1 MKDFLYKL
9 FLGSPTY
16 NKPLKNT
23 PYQTYVRD
31 LKNTWDNKRH
41 HDTGLEKVLRLF
53 LVSIQIIFPA
63 MHIMQAVGKV
73 GVITR
78 NLVKEFYVV
87 FKTLLPLVILMND
100 WYANTWAITV
110 SIYFMTETFLYV
122 ISIIFV
128 SDIFIEPRSYR
139 RNLLMLFL
147 NYLEICFNYAVIYAG
162 LDLLTGKVTGYVDYI
177 YFSIVTSTTIG
188 YGDISPATDLGK
200 VIVSTEAIL
209 SLAFIGLFLNFFGSK
224 MEHMYRDEEL

>member
-9 FLGSPTY
+9 FLGSPVY

-41 HDTGLEKVLRLF
+41 HDTGLEKILRIF
-53 LVSIQIIFPA
+53 LVGVQIIFPA
-63 MHIMQAVGKV
+63 MHLMQSLGKV

-78 NLVKEFYVV
+78 NLVKELYVV
-87 FKTLLPLVILMND
+87 FKTILPLIILVRG
-100 WYANTWAITV
+100 WYVHTWAIAISV
-110 SIYFMTETFLYV
+110 YFMSETFLYV

-128 SDIFIEPRSYR
+128 SDIFIVPRSYR

-162 LDLLTGKVTGYVDYI
+162 LNLLTGKINGYVDYI

-188 YGDISPATDLGK
+188 YGDISPLTSTGK
-200 VIVSTEAIL
+200 IIVSTEAIL

-224 MEHMYRDEEL
+224 MEHMYREEDQ

>member
-9 FLGSPTY
+9 FIGLPTY
-16 NKPLKNT
+16 NKPIKAT
-23 PYQTYVRD
+23 PYETYKRD
-31 LKNTWDNKRH
+31 LTNTWNNKRH
-41 HDTGLEKVLRLF
+41 HDTGLEKLLRLF
-53 LVSIQIIFPA
+53 LVSVQVVFPA
-63 MHIMQAVGKV
+63 MHIMQALGKV

-78 NLVKEFYVV
+78 NLIKELYVV
-87 FKTLLPLVILMND
+87 FKTLLPLFILVNG
-100 WYANTWAITV
+100 WYSYTWAIIV
-110 SIYFMTETFLYV
+110 SVYFMSETFLYV

-147 NYLEICFNYAVIYAG
+147 NYVEICFNYAVIYAG
-162 LDLLTGKVTGYVDYI
+162 LNLLTGKISGYVDYI

-188 YGDISPATDLGK
+188 YGDICPATSLGK
-200 VIVSTEAIL
+200 IIVSTEAIL

-224 MEHMYRDEEL
+224 MENMYRDED